1 MRSLRRR
8 FSLDMPRRSREPVT
22 GHGRGSGASGPE
34 APYRDDLPA
43 STGPPGWHISFLGGN
58 MRSRLLIAGGAVAL
72 GFGLAL
78 TAVSVTAPTA
88 AASPPAGTASSP
100 LRIDVI
106 SRATAI
112 NNFVDIG
119 PTAPSTGDL
128 YVFSDDVF
136 FTNNPATKVG
146 R

>member
-43 STGPPGWHISFLGGN
+43 STGPRRPAYLVPGREYAFTTADCWRGCRPWLWTGPNCRIRDCAHGG
-58 MRSRLLIAGGAVAL
+58 RES
-72 GFGLAL
+72 
-78 TAVSVTAPTA
+78 APGNGVQ
-88 AASPPAGTASSP
+88 PV
-100 LRIDVI
+100 RIDVI

-119 PTAPSTGDL
+119 PTASSTGDL
-128 YVFSDDVF
+128 YV
-136 FTNNPATKVG
+136 
-146 R
+146 